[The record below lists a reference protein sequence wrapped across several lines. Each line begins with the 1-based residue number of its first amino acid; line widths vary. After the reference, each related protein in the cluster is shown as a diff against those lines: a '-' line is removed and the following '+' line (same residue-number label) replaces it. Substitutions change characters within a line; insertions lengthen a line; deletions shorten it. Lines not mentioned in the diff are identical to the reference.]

1 MAMSAEHRWK
11 FWRLHKSEK
20 FLSGTINPK
29 QTKTTT
35 GCLTAYSQAY
45 LPAASRSFSS
55 SLSPPASFFTDSMYS
70 ARDRTSWWV
79 PFMTWNMFLAAR
91 RIFFSTSVV
100 SKHQSMTSR
109 LESSTPESKKGISFH
124 PPVHQYILNQYNA
137 QKLQLNKNKIC
148 KHHNVIINQ
157 EYIKHLFIS
166 MYHLIYLKMKTF
178 LQVD

>member
-1 MAMSAEHRWK
+1 MAMSAEHRSK
-11 FWRLHKSEK
+11 FWHLHKSEK

-55 SLSPPASFFTDSMYS
+55 SLSPPASFFTDWMYS

-79 PFMTWNMFLAAR
+79 PLMTWNMFLAAR

-109 LESSTPESKKGISFH
+109 LESSTPESKKVSFH
-124 PPVHQYILNQYNA
+124 PPVHQYILNQYNT
-137 QKLQLNKNKIC
+137 QKLNKNKIC
-148 KHHNVIINQ
+148 KHHHVIITKTTSN
-157 EYIKHLFIS
+157 ICFIS
-166 MYHLIYLKMKTF
+166 MYYLVYPKIKTF
-178 LQVD
+178 LLVD